1 VRLASLFWL
10 LFSTGGV
17 LLVVLVIT
25 LWLIVR
31 PRSRAP
37 RICLA
42 FAVAA
47 YTVMSIYPI
56 PHAVSGWWSRGF
68 VPLTK
73 DAVPAGRVL
82 VVILGSGSYTAVD
95 WAGGRAAVPD
105 PIGLERTAEAARLYH
120 LIDPAWIVSSG
131 GLSDPRAMSSPPG
144 QTMAEILV
152 RLGVPRARIIV
163 KDQARDTH
171 DESER
176 VKALLPALHVDHVV
190 VVTSAVHML
199 RAVAVFRAAGIEV
212 IPAPAREN
220 RPWTLEW
227 SARYLPSDAGM
238 YEASLTAHEI
248 LGYAYYR
255 MRGWR

>member
-1 VRLASLFWL
+1 MRLATLFWL
-10 LFSTGGV
+10 LFSTGGL
-17 LLVVLVIT
+17 LLVLLVIT
-25 LWLIVR
+25 LWLILR

-47 YTVMSIYPI
+47 YTVTSIYSVA
-56 PHAVSGWWSRGF
+56 HAVSGWWSRGF

-95 WAGGRAAVPD
+95 WTGGRAAVPD
-105 PIGLERTAEAARLYH
+105 LIGLERTAEGARVYK

-144 QTMAEILV
+144 QTMAEMLV

-163 KDQARDTH
+163 KDEARDTH

-176 VKALLPALHVDHVV
+176 VKALVPALHVDHVV
-190 VVTSAVHML
+190 LVTSAVHMP

-212 IPAPAREN
+212 IPAPAHEN

-227 SARYLPSDAGM
+227 RARYLPSDPGM
-238 YEASLTAHEI
+238 YEASLAAHEI
-248 LGYAYYR
+248 FGYAYYR